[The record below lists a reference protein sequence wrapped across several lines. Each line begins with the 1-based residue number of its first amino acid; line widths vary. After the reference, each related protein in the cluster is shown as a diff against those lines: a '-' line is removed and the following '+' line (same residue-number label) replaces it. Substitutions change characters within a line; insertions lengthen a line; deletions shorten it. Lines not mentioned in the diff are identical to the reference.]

1 MGEEPI
7 IGGEAVIARLIE
19 PTELLALVTAFGV
32 IVGGIGMLITGL
44 ARAQRK
50 RRVILMT
57 LGLNWLV
64 VIDALIGMVTL
75 IKMGL
80 LHLP

>member
-1 MGEEPI
+1 M
-7 IGGEAVIARLIE
+7 IARLIE